1 MRLPSRRPFLSLKW
15 KAIVLTSLILGGLAS
30 WFTVR
35 GYRDQLAQ
43 FERERRLAHARYQT
57 EVAGLLAESLQR
69 LRQVGALVPT
79 LAGMGLSLRSEDPA
93 LVRTAFD
100 EHWPLLQIN
109 MGLEVARIYD
119 SGARLLGAW
128 GRSGLPDSLPA
139 PVPAWVLD
147 ANSREQPRSG
157 VECRDD
163 CMQYA
168 AVPLLDQG
176 RNRGV
181 VVLGASLADMVLSF
195 RKVSDADVGV
205 LAGASWGGVGDR
217 RGRILEPWRVRVAAL
232 SGEPKTWEVLRR
244 ASERH
249 PSLEA
254 LAAGV
259 RVEHE
264 SQTYEVLL
272 LPLEGFPTGEK
283 AHLAVITNVSRPLAE
298 ILAAARTQFHVGL
311 AVLVLGEGLLLA
323 LLGPPMARLRRTAE
337 NLPLLAE
344 RRFSQLREILGSG
357 RRPARVRD
365 EIEVL
370 DDTTVTLAGR
380 LETLEE
386 ELRTHGV
393 ALQSQMQALSA
404 ERDFVTSL
412 LETAQVLV
420 LTQTREGRITMV
432 NPFGRALLGDPARG
446 ESVSFDAVADL
457 TDDLPD
463 LKGRI
468 AAVADGRP
476 PKFQHETELR
486 CRDGSVRH
494 ITWIHSRLL
503 RHGGQEPQILSVGVD
518 VTARKSAETRLAWLA
533 DHDPL
538 TGLCNRKRFAEEVA
552 RALAVSQ
559 RYRRTGAVLVVDLDQ
574 FKYVNDTAG
583 HQAGDLLL
591 NVVGHAL
598 ARVVRSVDTLARL
611 SSDEFAILVPETS
624 EAGAVE
630 LAKKISAEIEGIAF
644 PVDGGRH
651 RIGASIGI
659 TLFPQ
664 EGAEAAEV
672 LAAADL
678 AMNQAKEAG
687 RGRWHLYSSK
697 TQARR
702 LMHDNVYWKNRVEQ
716 ALAQDRLVMY
726 YQPILHV
733 ESGEVTHYEAL
744 LRMLEADGTPIPPGK
759 FIPACERTGLIHAV
773 DNAVIE
779 KVVAQLG
786 RLTPSLPETRM
797 HINVSAYAFGNPE
810 FVHNLRQTLEDHA
823 VAPDRVV
830 LEVTETATV
839 ADFAAARAL
848 MEEIRKL
855 GCSLALDDFGVGFS
869 SLGYLK
875 ELPVDYVKIDGSF
888 IRRLHENRDDQI
900 LVRAMGEVARG
911 FGKKIVAE
919 YVENETI
926 LELLGSYGIDFA
938 QGYAIGKPQPA
949 EETFPETLAGTASG
963 EGFELLIL

>member
-1 MRLPSRRPFLSLKW
+1 MRPLGRRPFLSLKW
-15 KAIVLTSLILGGLAS
+15 KAIVLTSLILGGLAA

-57 EVAGLLAESLQR
+57 EVAGLLADSLQR
-69 LRQVGALVPT
+69 LRQVGAMVPT
-79 LAGMGLSLRSEDPA
+79 LAGMGLSLRSSDPA
-93 LVRTAFD
+93 LVRAAFD
-100 EHWPLLQIN
+100 EHWPLLQIH

-128 GRSGLPDSLPA
+128 GHTGLPDSLPA

-157 VECRDD
+157 VECRED

-181 VVLGASLADMVLSF
+181 VVLGASLADVVLSF

-205 LAGASWGGVGDR
+205 LAGGAGAGGRD
-217 RGRILEPWRVRVAAL
+217 GRMLEPWRARVAAL

-249 PSLEA
+249 PTLET
-254 LAAGV
+254 LTAGV

-264 SQTYEVLL
+264 SQTYEVFL

-283 AHLAVITNVSRPLAE
+283 AHLVVITDISRPLAE
-298 ILAAARTQFHVGL
+298 IRAGARTQFHVGL

-344 RRFSQLREILGSG
+344 RRFAQLRELLGSG

-370 DDTTVTLAGR
+370 DETTVTLAGR
-380 LETLEE
+380 LEALEE
-386 ELRTHGV
+386 EIRTHGV
-393 ALQSQMQALSA
+393 ALRGQMEALAA

-420 LTQTREGRITMV
+420 LTQTREGRITMI
-432 NPFGRALLGDPARG
+432 NPFARALLGDPAVA
-446 ESVSFDAVADL
+446 ENNSFGTV
-457 TDDLPD
+457 TNQEDDLPD

-468 AAVADGRP
+468 AGVADGRP
-476 PKFQHETELR
+476 AKFQHETELR
-486 CRDGSVRH
+486 CLDGSVRH
-494 ITWIHSRLL
+494 ITWIHSRLV
-503 RHGGQEPQILSVGVD
+503 RHGGEEPQILSVGVD
-518 VTARKSAETRLAWLA
+518 VTARKSAESRLAWLA

-538 TGLCNRKRFAEEVA
+538 TGLCNRKRFAEEVD
-552 RALAVSQ
+552 RALAVSH
-559 RYRRTGAVLVVDLDQ
+559 RYRRMGAVLVVDLDQ

-644 PVDGGRH
+644 PIDGSRH

-659 TLFPQ
+659 ALFPQ
-664 EGAEAAEV
+664 EGVDAAEV

-702 LMHDNVYWKNRVEQ
+702 LMHDSVYWKNRVEQ
-716 ALAQDRLVMY
+716 ALAQDRFVMY
-726 YQPILHV
+726 YQPILHL

-744 LRMLEADGTPIPPGK
+744 LRMLDADGTPIPPGK

-810 FVHNLRQTLEDHA
+810 FVHNLRQTLEDHE

-848 MEEIRKL
+848 MEEIRRL

-888 IRRLHENRDDQI
+888 IRRLHESRDDQI

-919 YVENETI
+919 YVENQTI
-926 LELLGSYGIDFA
+926 LDLLGDYGIDFA

-949 EETFPETLAGTASG
+949 EETFPETLACPASG
-963 EGFELLIL
+963 DGFELLIL